1 MRYNRFYTPV
11 DVKPFVQKC
20 DFSHSFG
27 FIGSCFSDEMY
38 SKFRR
43 YGFTAWQSPFG
54 TTYNPLSILHQIDI
68 LLDINIQLRYDQQD
82 EIFFSWE
89 TSHTLLA
96 ETQETLSHKL
106 QEKRLAFR
114 EALLKTDVLY
124 LTVGSSWAYFLEGD
138 AWPVANCHKMPSSMF
153 HKRLLTLEEMHSNFE
168 RVQRKLQECNP
179 YLQVV
184 LTVSPVRHVREGLID
199 NNRSKARLIE
209 WCHTLVAQHAH
220 VHYFPAYELVVDE
233 LRDYRFYAPDG
244 AHPNTQA
251 IEFVWQQLQTAY
263 FTDPIVTV
271 LPKIEAVR
279 KLEEHKVLNAIEL
292 PKIQNQIFEKKQALE
307 AWGINW

>member
-1 MRYNRFYTPV
+1 
-11 DVKPFVQKC
+11 
-20 DFSHSFG
+20 
-27 FIGSCFSDEMY
+27 
-38 SKFRR
+38 
-43 YGFTAWQSPFG
+43 
-54 TTYNPLSILHQIDI
+54 
-68 LLDINIQLRYDQQD
+68 
-82 EIFFSWE
+82 
-89 TSHTLLA
+89 
-96 ETQETLSHKL
+96 
-106 QEKRLAFR
+106 
-114 EALLKTDVLY
+114 
-124 LTVGSSWAYFLEGD
+124 
-138 AWPVANCHKMPSSMF
+138 MF
-153 HKRLLTLEEMHSNFE
+153 HKRLLTLEEMHTNFD

-179 YLQVV
+179 NLQVV

-199 NNRSKARLIE
+199 NNRSKARLID